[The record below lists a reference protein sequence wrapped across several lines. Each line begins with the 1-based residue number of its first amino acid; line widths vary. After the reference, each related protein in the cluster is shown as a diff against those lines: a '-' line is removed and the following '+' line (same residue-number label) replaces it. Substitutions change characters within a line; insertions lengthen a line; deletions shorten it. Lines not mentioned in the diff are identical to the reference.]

1 MRMNEDPFPWVSL
14 MSAEEPYLGREG
26 SFSGKGNLA
35 EAYSGKA
42 GGMRSGDNSERMSHI
57 VFRCKQG
64 EREALGT
71 LYKMYKKRI
80 YNIAYRMTSNH
91 ADSEE
96 IVQEVFLKVYRKI
109 GSFRGDSSFTCWIY
123 RIAVNQS
130 HSYWRRKGS
139 REGNKLVPLSEKE
152 NLLEQGSDGKRALF
166 HYYIQEAMAS
176 LPRSCR
182 AIFILHDIEG
192 FTHQEISAIQGCSI
206 GASKSLLAKA
216 RLKMRRYLQPHM
228 GLMG

>member
-1 MRMNEDPFPWVSL
+1 MKMNEDPLPWVSL
-14 MSAEEPYLGREG
+14 MSAEELYIGREG
-26 SFSGKGNLA
+26 SLSASGSLTEAHSGKG
-35 EAYSGKA
+35 E
-42 GGMRSGDNSERMSHI
+42 GMLPDDNRERMSQI

-71 LYKMYKKRI
+71 LYKMYKQRI

-96 IVQEVFLKVYRKI
+96 IVQEVFLKVYQKI

-130 HSYWRRKGS
+130 HSHWRGKG
-139 REGNKLVPLSEKE
+139 RRGGNKLVPLSEKE
-152 NLLEQGSDGKRALF
+152 NLLQQGKDGKRALF
-166 HYYIQEAMAS
+166 HSFIQQAIAS
-176 LPRSCR
+176 LPMSCR
-182 AIFILHDIEG
+182 TVFVLHDIEG
-192 FTHQEISAIQGCSI
+192 FTHQEIAALKGCSV

-228 GLMG
+228 SLMG